1 MMETMQLRAE
11 LFRQMNPMLDSDVLV
26 SALMTRRVD
35 SPTVALLDYVVDGRI
50 VLLFN
55 EEI

>member
-1 MMETMQLRAE
+1 MTKTFYAV
-11 LFRQMNPMLDSDVLV
+11 FDTNVLV